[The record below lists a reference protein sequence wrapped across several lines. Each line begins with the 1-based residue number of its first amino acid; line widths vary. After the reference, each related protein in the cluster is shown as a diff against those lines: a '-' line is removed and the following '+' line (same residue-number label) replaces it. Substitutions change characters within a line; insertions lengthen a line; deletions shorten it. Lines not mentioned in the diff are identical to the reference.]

1 MPYFKSRDK
10 LDGALHPPKVTVDGT
25 EMIICMNGSSR
36 GRVCANNRCCFA
48 HIFTLNKIT
57 KGVSELNTWTVA
69 MDSVTW
75 CTPAVATAAAKA
87 KPTVLKEDTGKKE
100 E

>member
-1 MPYFKSRDK
+1 
-10 LDGALHPPKVTVDGT
+10 
-25 EMIICMNGSSR
+25 MID
-36 GRVCANNRCCFA
+36 
-48 HIFTLNKIT
+48 KIT
-57 KGVSELNTWTVA
+57 KGASELNTWTVT

-87 KPTVLKEDTGKKE
+87 KPTALKEDTGKKE

>member
-1 MPYFKSRDK
+1 
-10 LDGALHPPKVTVDGT
+10 
-25 EMIICMNGSSR
+25 MNE
-36 GRVCANNRCCFA
+36 RCNIA
-48 HIFTLNKIT
+48 HLFTIDKIT

-69 MDSVTW
+69 MDGVRW

-87 KPTVLKEDTGKKE
+87 KAKATVLKEDTGKKE